1 MFIAGTREIA
11 NGALGYLQPH
21 YKYIYAK
28 ELTILYTKIGKDY
41 EWTSVPSFMSLMN
54 PKWRGCSIK
63 KRVL

>member
-1 MFIAGTREIA
+1 MWATNRHVSIYYNLTGGMFIAGTREIA

-41 EWTSVPSFMSLMN
+41 E
-54 PKWRGCSIK
+54 
-63 KRVL
+63 